1 VAIEIVDKKNVLP
14 PINEN
19 NNKDNIVNI
28 LKFSDIIK
36 KNNILIDKINNK
48 QFSEVHFKNFSTNN
62 NLDIQTAEV
71 KNINDTNV
79 FGKNLINQIY
89 QTTSKKIKLISSKDL
104 KENYL
109 ILIRKVENVKVDDN
123 LEKLSLTKM
132 EAGII
137 QKNYLFSAYDN
148 YLKKKYLIETNEKVL
163 ERVKNNFR

>member
-1 VAIEIVDKKNVLP
+1 MPLWF
-14 PINEN
+14 
-19 NNKDNIVNI
+19 
-28 LKFSDIIK
+28 L
-36 KNNILIDKINNK
+36 
-48 QFSEVHFKNFSTNN
+48 
-62 NLDIQTAEV
+62 QTAEV